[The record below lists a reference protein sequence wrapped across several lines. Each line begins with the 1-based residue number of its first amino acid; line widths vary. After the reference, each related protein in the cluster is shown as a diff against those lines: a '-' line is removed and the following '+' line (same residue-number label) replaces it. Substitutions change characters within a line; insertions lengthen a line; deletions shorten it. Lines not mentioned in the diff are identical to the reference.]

1 MTTHVIPL
9 LCLQVFTATSWTYPI
24 YETYFTPLF
33 CLHGFAGEIHRTIP
47 WFFCWLNHLRFGP
60 IQHSVSASSPPD
72 RLMSAP
78 WIDGKKHVARK
89 LSMEPENDDFWKN
102 GYIQGSIWGYI
113 CHTYMIYYIYISFY
127 GVCFPVP
134 CHFFWRVGCVG
145 GYICFTRRYGM
156 PKDPKF
162 LPRNGIICA
171 CDTLRILCHLLR
183 LVYQAF
189 GSRSDTPCFTF
200 WKQKVILRDFHFTTI
215 PSLSN
220 MKEEWYYWL
229 LMQGTRQAFKNQSET
244 TFDTTNPDSC
254 IIIL

>member
-1 MTTHVIPL
+1 MIHHKNQHLVSKGFWGEKVSILQPTFLTTKFYSTVM
-9 LCLQVFTATSWTYPI
+9 FTGLDLAKSPEVWTNSALSFCFFTSGSADVSTSVERVEDGTWKW
-24 YETYFTPLF
+24 
-33 CLHGFAGEIHRTIP
+33 
-47 WFFCWLNHLRFGP
+47 WFL
-60 IQHSVSASSPPD
+60 
-72 RLMSAP
+72 
-78 WIDGKKHVARK
+78 
-89 LSMEPENDDFWKN
+89 KN
-102 GYIQGSIWGYI
+102 GYIQGSIWNYI
-113 CHTYMIYYIYISFY
+113 CHILHRYITYIFLFMGSIFRFH
-127 GVCFPVP
+127 VT
-134 CHFFWRVGCVG
+134 FFWRVGCVG

-171 CDTLRILCHLLR
+171 CDTLRILRHLLR
-183 LVYQAF
+183 MVYQAF

-200 WKQKVILRDFHFTTI
+200 SKQKVILRDFYFTTI